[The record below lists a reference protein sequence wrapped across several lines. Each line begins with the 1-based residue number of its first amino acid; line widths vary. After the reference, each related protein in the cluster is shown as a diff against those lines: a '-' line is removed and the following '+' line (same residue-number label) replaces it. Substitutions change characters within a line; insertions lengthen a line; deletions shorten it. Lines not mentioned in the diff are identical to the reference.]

1 MTDFTGTYPAFSP
14 AANIQSEDFLMLTA
28 RSFNSTLD
36 RMLTLNQAIDEALAS
51 SWNGDG
57 SRGGR
62 LWIPALDVIERQDTY
77 LLAFEVPGVTR
88 EAIDISFKE
97 NVLTVRG
104 VKPLSF
110 DLDKD
115 ADVRVHMAE
124 RVSGEFERSVRLPDH
139 VDSEHITAE
148 VRDGVLLLTV
158 PKAQAAQPRKIQIKG
173 VEQKR
178 VEG

>member
-1 MTDFTGTYPAFSP
+1 
-14 AANIQSEDFLMLTA
+14 MLTV
-28 RSFNSTLD
+28 RSLNSTLD

-57 SRGGR
+57 SRGVR
-62 LWIPALDVIERQDTY
+62 LWIPALDVIEKQDVY
-77 LLAFEVPGVTR
+77 LLAFDVPGVTR
-88 EAIDISFKE
+88 ETLDISFKD
-97 NVLTVRG
+97 NVLTVSG
-104 VKPLSF
+104 VKPLAF
-110 DLDKD
+110 DVDKNSD
-115 ADVRVHMAE
+115 IRVHLSE

-139 VDSEHITAE
+139 VDSERISAE
-148 VRDGVLLLTV
+148 VHDGVLLLTV